1 MADTPLD
8 PKYKKGFYLD
18 QTSIPGRVRTRS
30 ENIPN
35 NRVDFL
41 ALNERGELIVAAPRE
56 VLELLTEIR
65 NQQRVILETLM
76 AIR

>member
-8 PKYKKGFYLD
+8 PRYKKGFYLD
-18 QTSIPGRVRTRS
+18 QTSITGRVRARR
-30 ENIPN
+30 EGIPN

-41 ALNERGELIVAAPRE
+41 ALNERGELIVAVPRE

-65 NQQRVILETLM
+65 DQQREIIMSLM